1 MNNNNHYIVFALVLA
16 LMLTSL
22 VKIRLWVQKIWR
34 QFILLSPSTFHLC
47 PEMQTN
53 KIRYS
58 L

>member
-22 VKIRLWVQKIWR
+22 VKIRLLIQKIWR
-34 QFILLSPSTFHLC
+34 QFIHLSPSTFHIG
-47 PEMQTN
+47 PEMQAK
-53 KIRYS
+53 KIRCS